1 MSTLP
6 HIIHARFQ
14 RALTVVHSLPQDEVG
29 LQPIPTDRLKFY
41 GLYKQATLGE
51 CNTQKPSSRKVV
63 DYAKWKAW
71 YRVRHLSCMEAQNLY
86 VNALVELLVEFIH
99 RYPSNQYNGFA
110 KEALQSLESDLSAG
124 SEEVEHYAWEPTLD
138 SANPLTYIEPHDLT
152 NYTHLVTSPTATHFT
167 PTNGSLISASP
178 SLFASSTTTTT
189 QQDPRTPPPQQ
200 QQYYHHQKQA
210 TIPSPPMEVV
220 RTSFSSSSSSL
231 SSPSSPHI
239 SHEQTLETLQ
249 TQVAALTE
257 QMDRVRLEV
266 SYPANKRGFLG
277 RLLLVLVKHVLAN
290 TLMATLLFVVLLYR
304 RSPVA
309 LALADYLTLRS
320 RTLLRSL
327 IRSTVKKV
335 MFWKLTV

>member
-1 MSTLP
+1 
-6 HIIHARFQ
+6 
-14 RALTVVHSLPQDEVG
+14 
-29 LQPIPTDRLKFY
+29 
-41 GLYKQATLGE
+41 
-51 CNTQKPSSRKVV
+51 
-63 DYAKWKAW
+63 
-71 YRVRHLSCMEAQNLY
+71 
-86 VNALVELLVEFIH
+86 
-99 RYPSNQYNGFA
+99 
-110 KEALQSLESDLSAG
+110 
-124 SEEVEHYAWEPTLD
+124 
-138 SANPLTYIEPHDLT
+138 
-152 NYTHLVTSPTATHFT
+152 
-167 PTNGSLISASP
+167 
-178 SLFASSTTTTT
+178 LFASSTTTTT
-189 QQDPRTPPPQQ
+189 QQGLSTPPPQQQQ

-220 RTSFSSSSSSL
+220 GTSFFPSSSL

-239 SHEQTLETLQ
+239 IHEQTLETLQ

-266 SYPANKRGFLG
+266 SHPANKRGFLG